1 MGLFSSRP
9 KTVFPWT
16 KITSD
21 KQLVTAFEESN
32 EKPVLFFKHSTR
44 CSISSMALSRF
55 EQNAEQ
61 LNEIC
66 ALYFIDLL
74 EFRQVSNKLE
84 EISNVMH
91 QSPQVI
97 VVKNREVIYTE
108 THSSID
114 AKEIERQLR

>member
-16 KITSD
+16 QITSD
-21 KQLVTAFEESN
+21 KQLVAAFEESN

-55 EQNAEQ
+55 EQNADQ

>member
-9 KTVFPWT
+9 KTVFPW
-16 KITSD
+16 IQLTSEE
-21 KQLVTAFEESN
+21 QLITAFEESKD
-32 EKPVLFFKHSTR
+32 KPVLFFKHSTR

-55 EQNAEQ
+55 EQNAES
-61 LNEIC
+61 LSEIC
-66 ALYFIDLL
+66 DLYFIDLL

-114 AKEIERQLR
+114 ARK